1 MRVSWLDSLGGRAVC
16 VADSTDMPCVGS
28 PSPTIGIRGRLDQRI
43 LRQISAHNVC
53 GGIVGNI
60 STLCVVKEQV

>member
-1 MRVSWLDSLGGRAVC
+1 VC